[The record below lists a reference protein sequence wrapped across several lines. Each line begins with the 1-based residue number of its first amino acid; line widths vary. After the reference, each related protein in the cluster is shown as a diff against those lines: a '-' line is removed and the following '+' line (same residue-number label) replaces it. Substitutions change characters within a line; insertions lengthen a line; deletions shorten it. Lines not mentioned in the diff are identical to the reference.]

1 MKILVQKFGG
11 TSVSTIDRRKLVVQ
25 KVMEAKQK
33 GYSPVVVVSAMGRKG
48 EPYATDSLRFLVT
61 DTFKSENHLA
71 TDLLMSCGEII
82 SSVVMCDEFHKVGIK
97 ASPLT
102 GGQAGIITND
112 IYNDAS
118 MIKVDTKNI
127 LDLLK
132 NDTVPVIT
140 GFQGY
145 NEDGFFTTLGRGGSD
160 ITASLLGVALKSEE
174 IEIYTDVDGI
184 MTADPRIVM
193 DSNLIH
199 CISYNEVFQLA
210 DQGANVIHPRAIEI
224 AMQGNIPIKIKN
236 TLSKCKGTLINNLGE
251 KTEGTIVTG
260 ITHMTNRIQVQLM
273 LSENKDNMDYGNV
286 LEVLAENHISID
298 LINVFPNEK
307 IFTID
312 AKDLLKL
319 KDIMDK
325 SDLKYSFIE
334 GCSKI
339 AIIGNRIKGVPGVM
353 AKILRILK
361 DSNIE
366 VLQTADSHTTIW
378 CLIYDKDLERA
389 INLLHKNFLK

>member
-160 ITASLLGVALKSEE
+160 T
-174 IEIYTDVDGI
+174 
-184 MTADPRIVM
+184 
-193 DSNLIH
+193 
-199 CISYNEVFQLA
+199 
-210 DQGANVIHPRAIEI
+210 
-224 AMQGNIPIKIKN
+224 
-236 TLSKCKGTLINNLGE
+236 
-251 KTEGTIVTG
+251 
-260 ITHMTNRIQVQLM
+260 
-273 LSENKDNMDYGNV
+273 
-286 LEVLAENHISID
+286 
-298 LINVFPNEK
+298 
-307 IFTID
+307 
-312 AKDLLKL
+312 
-319 KDIMDK
+319 
-325 SDLKYSFIE
+325 
-334 GCSKI
+334 
-339 AIIGNRIKGVPGVM
+339 
-353 AKILRILK
+353 
-361 DSNIE
+361 
-366 VLQTADSHTTIW
+366 
-378 CLIYDKDLERA
+378 
-389 INLLHKNFLK
+389 